1 MAIQDTYL
9 DNVFIQWNE
18 VGGQKVVL
26 GIDNE
31 QKKIFNYIAVLNQI
45 PDIATRVTIDGMF
58 EINNNQEITLPS
70 QFKVNYAN
78 GFVTFHPDLDN
89 TTVTISHYAGR
100 GIIYYPSSRIYTQM
114 SQDGTTV
121 EQTFQNL
128 VDTINE
134 YQYMGVYNN
143 STTYQTNQQVY
154 YNGSTYIAIS
164 TTLGNLPTNDNYWR
178 ILSAG
183 NNFSGDFSDII
194 QYYQRDCVQYNKA
207 IYQCISKPPIGTLP
221 TNITYWIQMVSLNDI
236 YTDYINVLKPDILSA
251 TANANNAR
259 YKGDY
264 NASVEYKVNNIIRY
278 ANSLYICKLD
288 SVGNLPTDTT
298 YWDESTKAFTWK
310 NTFNIATN
318 YKVFDVVEYL
328 GSTYVCIN
336 NSTGNIPTD
345 ITYFNIMALKGEKGA
360 TLSPKGAY
368 NNAVTY
374 LKDDL
379 VFYNVG
385 AVSGVYYAKQTTIG
399 NLPTNTAY
407 WDAFITGGGDM
418 NTAIYDTG
426 NTGTVDDSKKLGG
439 QLPSYY
445 AEAQEIADARISAEK
460 SKTFATLDDR
470 LEESEQ
476 DFADHESAADPHDQ
490 YALDTDLTTLQTEVT
505 THKAENAHVPYGS
518 AVGANAKTITLNP
531 APTAYTAG
539 MALAFKNTTQN
550 TGAVTINVNGLGAKS
565 ILKSNGNALS
575 SGNLKANSIYTIRY
589 NGSNFIL
596 QGEGGDERQGDNVA
610 LAISLSGTTL
620 KLRAPEGLYDGI
632 DDNVTHTDANRIAS
646 NIKKDVSLD
655 GLIGTLVPLT
665 TEKKWTT
672 GTTPTGAATI
682 AFTTETGA
690 TLNKA
695 PLTISGLTFKP
706 TIIIAYSP
714 TGLPGAATYW
724 ESTLRD
730 GYYLMKSVNN
740 YFRKTG
746 NFYINA
752 TGFQIPCG
760 DGTNNSQKWLA
771 IE

>member
-31 QKKIFNYIAVLNQI
+31 QKKIFNNIAVLNQI

-89 TTVTISHYAGR
+89 TTITISHYAGR

-121 EQTFQNL
+121 EQTFQNF

-310 NTFNIATN
+310 NTFNITTD

-328 GSTYVCIN
+328 GSSYVCIN

-345 ITYFNIMALKGEKGA
+345 TTYFNIMALKGEKGA

-368 NNAVTY
+368 NNEVTY

-385 AVSGVYYAKQTTIG
+385 AVSGVYYAKQTTTG
-399 NLPTNTAY
+399 NLPTDTTY
-407 WDAFITGGGDM
+407 WDMFITGGGNM
-418 NTAIYDTG
+418 NTAVYDTE

-445 AEAQEIADARISAEK
+445 AEAQEIADYKTDLASQSTGKGASLIGIEDADENFTATNVEGALAEVKNEVLSHKADNVQQIGGVHGLEIETGTFTPYLYGSTIEGSPIYSARRGSYIKIGKRVFIDASLNLTSKSDISGNVRVGGLPYPISA
-460 SKTFATLDDR
+460 
-470 LEESEQ
+470 
-476 DFADHESAADPHDQ
+476 P
-490 YALDTDLTTLQTEVT
+490 
-505 THKAENAHVPYGS
+505 G
-518 AVGANAKTITLNP
+518 
-531 APTAYTAG
+531 
-539 MALAFKNTTQN
+539 
-550 TGAVTINVNGLGAKS
+550 
-565 ILKSNGNALS
+565 S
-575 SGNLKANSIYTIRY
+575 SGNPNFAIGNIGHVIYGDAKGIGVYGFNGMTYLAIYKYINSANAVSLTDADINNSFSIY
-589 NGSNFIL
+589 
-596 QGEGGDERQGDNVA
+596 
-610 LAISLSGTTL
+610 LSGS
-620 KLRAPEGLYDGI
+620 Y
-632 DDNVTHTDANRIAS
+632 
-646 NIKKDVSLD
+646 
-655 GLIGTLVPLT
+655 
-665 TEKKWTT
+665 
-672 GTTPTGAATI
+672 
-682 AFTTETGA
+682 
-690 TLNKA
+690 
-695 PLTISGLTFKP
+695 
-706 TIIIAYSP
+706 
-714 TGLPGAATYW
+714 
-724 ESTLRD
+724 STL
-730 GYYLMKSVNN
+730 
-740 YFRKTG
+740 
-746 NFYINA
+746 
-752 TGFQIPCG
+752 
-760 DGTNNSQKWLA
+760 
-771 IE
+771 

>member
-31 QKKIFNYIAVLNQI
+31 QKKIFNNIAVLNQI
-45 PDIATRVTIDGMF
+45 PDIATGVVIDGMF
-58 EINNNQEITLPS
+58 EIKNNQEITLPS

-78 GFVTFHPDLDN
+78 GFITFHPDLDN

-121 EQTFQNL
+121 EQTFQNF

-207 IYQCISKPPIGTLP
+207 IYQCISRPPIGTLP

-310 NTFNIATN
+310 NTFNITTD

-328 GSTYVCIN
+328 GSSYVCIN

-345 ITYFNIMALKGEKGA
+345 TTYFNIIALKGEKGA

-368 NNAVTY
+368 DNEVTY

-379 VFYNVG
+379 VFYNAG
-385 AVSGVYYAKQTTIG
+385 GISGVYYAKQTTIG

-407 WDAFITGGGDM
+407 WDVFITGGGNM
-418 NTAIYDTG
+418 NTAIYDTE

-439 QLPSYY
+439 QLPNYY
-445 AEAQEIADARISAEK
+445 TTA
-460 SKTFATLDDR
+460 
-470 LEESEQ
+470 Q
-476 DFADHESAADPHDQ
+476 DFNE
-490 YALDTDLTTLQTEVT
+490 
-505 THKAENAHVPYGS
+505 HKAETVSQNDGVHGLKIESGTWTPVLEGATVAGNNTYSTQIGTYHKIGKYVRLNFRVVITAKDESMSGALRIGGIPFANARVSNLSDAGRLWDAKGWIAPLNFNQLTIYGS
-518 AVGANAKTITLNP
+518 VPTKIALIKLSDKGNASELV
-531 APTAYTAG
+531 APTEFG
-539 MALAFKNTTQN
+539 NE
-550 TGAVTINVNGLGAKS
+550 IGLG
-565 ILKSNGNALS
+565 
-575 SGNLKANSIYTIRY
+575 
-589 NGSNFIL
+589 
-596 QGEGGDERQGDNVA
+596 
-610 LAISLSGTTL
+610 GTF
-620 KLRAPEGLYDGI
+620 D
-632 DDNVTHTDANRIAS
+632 
-646 NIKKDVSLD
+646 
-655 GLIGTLVPLT
+655 
-665 TEKKWTT
+665 
-672 GTTPTGAATI
+672 
-682 AFTTETGA
+682 
-690 TLNKA
+690 
-695 PLTISGLTFKP
+695 
-706 TIIIAYSP
+706 
-714 TGLPGAATYW
+714 
-724 ESTLRD
+724 
-730 GYYLMKSVNN
+730 
-740 YFRKTG
+740 
-746 NFYINA
+746 YI
-752 TGFQIPCG
+752 T
-760 DGTNNSQKWLA
+760 S
-771 IE
+771 